1 MTQNYHKY
9 NIEDYSEKRRNAAPV
24 WMLAGAV
31 GLVLVVAIAA
41 LFIRR
46 THQTVRAD
54 VAAVR
59 PAPKPAADALPLPIG
74 PALPWAAMI
83 FPTEQNVLGNTGKE
97 FQPTATGKPESAL
110 YGSTRTGPLGAAFH
124 EGVDIAPMKRDAR
137 GRVVDTV
144 RAVAEGTVVY
154 ANRVGGNS
162 TYGKY
167 VVIFHRD
174 PLGEV
179 YTLYAHLAQV
189 EDSARPGAAV
199 QPGTPLG
206 VMGNTSS
213 FRASFMPH
221 LHLEFG
227 LMVNQHFDGW
237 FRAQNLKPDHGIYH
251 GYNLLAINPLSVF
264 EAFKQR
270 PDLDMGA
277 HLKSIPV
284 AFQMAVRMK
293 RAPDFFKRYP
303 SLWQGAQQIGEEAV
317 VLDCSENGLP
327 LSGRLATEEE
337 ISAMGR
343 DRVKVLSVNEEAL
356 GRNGAHIIAGSAG
369 NWHLQAQHGQ
379 RWLDILT
386 YEPGG
391 SLSFASG
398 AAPATASQKAA
409 APKKKKH
416 R

>member
-1 MTQNYHKY
+1 MTPTYHKY
-9 NIEDYSEKRRNAAPV
+9 NIEDYSEKKRNAGPV
-24 WMLAGAV
+24 WILAGAV
-31 GLVLVVAIAA
+31 GLILVLLIVALIV
-41 LFIRR
+41 RR
-46 THQTVRAD
+46 TRPAGA
-54 VAAVR
+54 AAVR
-59 PAPKPAADALPLPIG
+59 PAQKPAADALPVPVG
-74 PALPWAAMI
+74 PALPWAAMV
-83 FPTEQNVLGNTGKE
+83 FPTGQDILGNTGKE
-97 FQPTATGKPESAL
+97 FQPTAMGKPESAL
-110 YGSTRTGPLGAAFH
+110 YGSTRTGANGAAFH

-144 RAVAEGTVVY
+144 RAVADGTVVY

-167 VVIFHRD
+167 VVVVHRD

-189 EDSARPGAAV
+189 DEGSRPGAAV

-213 FRASFMPH
+213 FQSSFLPH

-227 LMVNQHFDGW
+227 LMVNRHFDGW
-237 FRAQNLKPDHGIYH
+237 FRAQNLKPDHGTYH
-251 GYNLLAINPLSVF
+251 GYNLLAINPLSVY

-293 RAPDFFKRYP
+293 RTPDFFARYP
-303 SLWQGAQQIGEEAV
+303 SLWKGAQQIGEEVV

-327 LSGRLATEEE
+327 LSGRLATDEETG
-337 ISAMGR
+337 AMGR
-343 DRVKVLSVNEEAL
+343 DRVKVLAVNEEAL
-356 GRNGAHIIAGSAG
+356 GRNGAHIITGSAG
-369 NWHLQAQHGQ
+369 SWRLHARSGQ

-398 AAPATASQKAA
+398 AKPATASKKTVKAVSS
-409 APKKKKH
+409 KKKKH